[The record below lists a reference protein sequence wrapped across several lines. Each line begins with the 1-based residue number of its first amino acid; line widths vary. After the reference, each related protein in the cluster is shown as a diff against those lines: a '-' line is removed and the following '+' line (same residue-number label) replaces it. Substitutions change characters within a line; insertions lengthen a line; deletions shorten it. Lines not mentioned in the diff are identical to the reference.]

1 MLAGLVPCVLH
12 REGAMESKT
21 SLCQVL
27 IGGGGRRGRLGA
39 LTHMKRQKHRN
50 ELAEQFKSPEL
61 CSAAFGNYQ
70 PNWKWVGGFSV
81 ETVL

>member
-1 MLAGLVPCVLH
+1 VAPSIGEHASSPGASLH
-12 REGAMESKT
+12 SRCPAVAL
-21 SLCQVL
+21 SLPE
-27 IGGGGRRGRLGA
+27 A
-39 LTHMKRQKHRN
+39 LSTGRN

>member
-1 MLAGLVPCVLH
+1 VAL
-12 REGAMESKT
+12 
-21 SLCQVL
+21 SLPE
-27 IGGGGRRGRLGA
+27 A
-39 LTHMKRQKHRN
+39 LSTGRN